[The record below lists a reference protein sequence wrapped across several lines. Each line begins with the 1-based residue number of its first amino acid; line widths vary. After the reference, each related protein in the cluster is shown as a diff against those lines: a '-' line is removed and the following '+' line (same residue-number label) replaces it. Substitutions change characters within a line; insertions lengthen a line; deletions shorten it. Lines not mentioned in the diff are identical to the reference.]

1 MNSYFYLDA
10 NNEQQGP
17 VAPSQFATYGIK
29 ADTLV
34 WCNGMDDWA
43 RADSIAEL
51 TPYLSN
57 SASSEATPPPYSG
70 GAPHAAQHAGAQPGI
85 NVNVNQSPNYIPCPD
100 TYLVWAIL
108 STLFCCL
115 PTGIVSI
122 VYSCQV
128 NSKYASGDYQGAMQS
143 SASAKKWAL
152 AGLIVSLV
160 CSLLYGIFV
169 IAMIALGVG
178 SSAYL

>member
-1 MNSYFYLDA
+1 MTRYFYLDA
-10 NNEQQGP
+10 NNQQQGP
-17 VAPSQFATYGIK
+17 IEPTQFPMYGVN

-34 WCNGMDDWA
+34 WCNTMSDWA
-43 RADSIAEL
+43 TAGSIPEL
-51 TPYLSN
+51 ASYVLPAP
-57 SASSEATPPPYSG
+57 SAATPPPYKADPS
-70 GAPHAAQHAGAQPGI
+70 ASAQPQGASQGI
-85 NVNVNQSPNYIPCPD
+85 NVNVNQGPNYIPCPD

-128 NSKYASGDYQGAMQS
+128 NSKYASGDYQGAMEA

-152 AGLIVSLV
+152 AGLIVSLICGV
-160 CSLLYGIFV
+160 LYGIFLFV
-169 IAMIALGVG
+169 MMGVG
-178 SSAYL
+178 ITSAM